1 MVIDPNVRISNVNID
16 KDEQVISFNLTGI
29 GVGSKSEKTISIYP
43 NPVKHGENLIIE
55 TENAQI
61 IQIINL
67 QGIVMKTIKA
77 PASIEKI
84 DIDEFIPGIYMVAIK
99 TENNQKVEKITVK

>member
-1 MVIDPNVRISNVNID
+1 MNVYVFNNGTSATQIFTAEV
-16 KDEQVISFNLTGI
+16 KEQTITGLD
-29 GVGSKSEKTISIYP
+29 SKSEKTISIYP